1 MRTGHQHRAINS
13 RRAGPPHSKTLAA
26 MKVYDIRD
34 PQDRI
39 FAFEIENLGVGRRG
53 VCRIVERIP
62 GAKVTRRPKFLSW
75 FREAEFCEFT
85 VDGES
90 FAAEEPWGD
99 NSRYWIGPKP
109 PRWVAQAEKVRDAFA
124 NI

>member
-1 MRTGHQHRAINS
+1 
-13 RRAGPPHSKTLAA
+13 

-39 FAFEIENLGVGRRG
+39 FAFEIANFGVGRHG

-85 VDGES
+85 VDGET
-90 FAAEEPWGD
+90 FVAEEPWGD

-109 PRWVAQAEKVRDAFA
+109 PPWIPQSQKVRDTFA
-124 NI
+124 SA

>member
-1 MRTGHQHRAINS
+1 
-13 RRAGPPHSKTLAA
+13 
-26 MKVYDIRD
+26 MKVYEIHDSQGRV
-34 PQDRI
+34 

-53 VCRIVERIP
+53 VCRIVERIS
-62 GAKVTRRPKFLSW
+62 GAKVIRQPKFLSW

-90 FAAEEPWGD
+90 FVAEEPWGD

-109 PRWVAQAEKVRDAFA
+109 TRWVPQAEKVRDAFA
-124 NI
+124 NT